1 MPTKLPRDVDLK
13 TSRGNFK
20 NLVMENRQDGDE
32 LMVGIKVL

>member
-1 MPTKLPRDVDLK
+1 MLLKIPCDADLK